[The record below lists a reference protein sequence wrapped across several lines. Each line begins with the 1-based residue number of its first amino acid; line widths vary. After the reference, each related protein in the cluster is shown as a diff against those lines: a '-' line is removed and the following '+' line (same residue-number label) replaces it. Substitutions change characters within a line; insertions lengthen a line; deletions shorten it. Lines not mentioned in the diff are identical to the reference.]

1 MDDAKAALRSQ
12 LKEILKAIA
21 ADERP
26 AAAERASHAVFA
38 LPEYRAARRVMLF
51 VSLRSELDTRAIAL
65 EAWSA
70 GKHVTVPRAHME
82 DRSMEAVVI
91 RSFEQDMA
99 KTKIGVLEPIGTEC
113 LAPREL
119 DFVLVP
125 GLGFGEHGERIG
137 RGAGFYDR
145 FLASL
150 PPTTVTCGYAF
161 EQQVIDPCKFLTKN
175 LLFVNRKDAKTQS
188 PVWVYK

>member
-1 MDDAKAALRSQ
+1 M
-12 LKEILKAIA
+12 
-21 ADERP
+21 
-26 AAAERASHAVFA
+26 
-38 LPEYRAARRVMLF
+38 
-51 VSLRSELDTRAIAL
+51 
-65 EAWSA
+65 
-70 GKHVTVPRAHME
+70 
-82 DRSMEAVVI
+82 
-91 RSFEQDMA
+91 
-99 KTKIGVLEPIGTEC
+99 LEPIGTEC

-161 EQQVIDPCKFLTKN
+161 EQQVIGGIPMTPHDTPIQ
-175 LLFVNRKDAKTQS
+175 LLVTDHRLRRFGR
-188 PVWVYK
+188 